1 MEDQVGIP
9 YYTAHIP
16 GIIFIILYYQYVF
29 LVIQNESTLVQ
40 SGVKDGDII
49 MALPV
54 NAQQLLQ
61 QQQQQQ
67 QQSRPRG
74 PPNFHQQVQQL
85 MADPSQRAIF
95 RERWPSLAQALDSGD
110 TNKAAKLLEDHWK
123 AKKEEDERL
132 RRAEAN
138 PEDPENQKYLEERIR
153 QQNVDQSLMEAQEN
167 FPEMFGTVVMLYIEC
182 KGTDLLSFIQLSRVI
197 KTSVARR
204 HGPHIPNSKSYKVNG
219 QDVKAFVDSGAQMT
233 IMSAACAQR
242 CNIMRLLDKRFAG
255 IAKGVGTQKILGRI
269 HTGQIQ
275 IKESFIPQ
283 SFSVME
289 DQPMEL
295 LIGLGTSS
303 I

>member
-1 MEDQVGIP
+1 MTLVINGRPGNNKGVIP
-9 YYTAHIP
+9 MVVVLRLPHP
-16 GIIFIILYYQYVF
+16 EFISNDHREYAPHLRFLMTLVKIKN

-67 QQSRPRG
+67 QQSRSRSRG
-74 PPNFHQQVQQL
+74 PPNFQQQVQQL

-123 AKKEEDERL
+123 TKQEEDERL

-182 KGTDLLSFIQLSRVI
+182 KGMDL
-197 KTSVARR
+197 KCA
-204 HGPHIPNSKSYKVNG
+204 SKSILTKPSI
-219 QDVKAFVDSGAQMT
+219 DSW
-233 IMSAACAQR
+233 
-242 CNIMRLLDKRFAG
+242 LL
-255 IAKGVGTQKILGRI
+255 
-269 HTGQIQ
+269 
-275 IKESFIPQ
+275 
-283 SFSVME
+283 
-289 DQPMEL
+289 
-295 LIGLGTSS
+295 
-303 I
+303 